1 MALALE
7 VIQYFDSTGEE
18 MVHREPPQGSS
29 DIKLGAQLIVQ
40 DNQWAVFYRDGK
52 ALDTFTSGRHTLTTL
67 NLPLVGKLVGIP
79 FGGKQPFQAQVYFI
93 SRQTFTELKWGTKE
107 PITFR
112 DSELTMV
119 RLRAFGRFSVRVAEP
134 LLFVQQ
140 LVGTKGKFT
149 TESIEDFLRDLCV
162 ARLNDL
168 LGETLKT
175 ILDLPRYYDELAGG
189 LKGRVADDFA
199 KYGLELVDFLI
210 GAITPPEEVQKMID
224 ERAGMGAIGDM
235 QRYMAFKAAR
245 GIEAA
250 ANNPGE
256 AGSAAGLGLGAGIG
270 MMMPGMIAN
279 AMGAQGRPG
288 GGAAGPGTSGPGTA
302 GPGAAGA
309 GAPAGGPGAAGAEMG
324 SCPKC
329 QSAVPL
335 GSKFCASCGSPM
347 PAPATCAKC
356 QSPLPAGSKFC
367 HSCGTAVAA
376 ASTLCAKCQSPLPP
390 GSKFCAS
397 CGTPV

>member
-1 MALALE
+1 MAVLLE
-7 VIQYFDSTGEE
+7 VIQHFDQSGAEI
-18 MVHREPPQGSS
+18 VHREPPQGSA

-67 NLPLVGKLVGIP
+67 NVPLLGKLIGLP
-79 FGGKQPFQAQVYFI
+79 FGGTSPFQAQVYFI
-93 SRQTFTELKWGTKE
+93 SRQTYTDLKWGTKE

-119 RLRAFGRFSVRVAEP
+119 RLRAFGRFSMRVADP
-134 LLFVQQ
+134 SIFLQQ
-140 LVGTKGKFT
+140 LVGTKGKYDT
-149 TESIEDFLRDLCV
+149 DAIEDFLRDLCV

-224 ERAGMGAIGDM
+224 ERSGMGAVGDM

-256 AGSAAGLGLGAGIG
+256 AGNAAGLGLGAGIG
-270 MMMPGMIAN
+270 MMMPQMIAG
-279 AMGAQGRPG
+279 AMGNQARPG
-288 GGAAGPGTSGPGTA
+288 GGGA
-302 GPGAAGA
+302 PGATTPCPKCQAAVPAGA
-309 GAPAGGPGAAGAEMG
+309 KFCGSCGNAIPGMAACPKCQAAVPAGAKFCGNCGATMAAAT
-324 SCPKC
+324 CPKC
-329 QSAVPL
+329 QSPL
-335 GSKFCASCGSPM
+335 APGAKFCGSCGE
-347 PAPATCAKC
+347 KI
-356 QSPLPAGSKFC
+356 G
-367 HSCGTAVAA
+367 
-376 ASTLCAKCQSPLPP
+376 
-390 GSKFCAS
+390 
-397 CGTPV
+397 

>member
-1 MALALE
+1 MAIE
-7 VIQYFDSTGEE
+7 VIQYFDSTGQEI
-18 MVHREPPQGSS
+18 VHREPPAGSAA
-29 DIKLGAQLIVQ
+29 IKLGAQLIVQ
-40 DNQWAVFYRDGK
+40 DNQWATFFRDGK

-67 NLPLVGKLVGIP
+67 NLPLLGKLVGLP
-79 FGGKQPFQAQVYFI
+79 FGGKSPFQAQVYFI
-93 SRQTFTELKWGTKE
+93 SRQTFTDMKWGTKE

-119 RLRAFGRFSVRVAEP
+119 RLRAFGRFSTRVADP
-134 LLFVQQ
+134 QIFLGQ
-140 LVGTKGKFT
+140 LVGTKGRYT
-149 TESIEDFLRDLCV
+149 TQAIEDFLRDLCV

-189 LKGRVADDFA
+189 LKGRVADDFG

-256 AGSAAGLGLGAGIG
+256 AGNAAGLGLGAGIG
-270 MMMPGMIAN
+270 MMMPGMIAG
-279 AMGAQGRPG
+279 AIGAQGR
-288 GGAAGPGTSGPGTA
+288 AT
-302 GPGAAGA
+302 
-309 GAPAGGPGAAGAEMG
+309 APAGTSVA
-324 SCPKC
+324 CPKC
-329 QSAVPL
+329 QTLVPE
-335 GSKFCASCGSPM
+335 GAKFCG
-347 PAPATCAKC
+347 
-356 QSPLPAGSKFC
+356 
-367 HSCGTAVAA
+367 SCGTAMTASACPKCRAAVPAGARFCGNCGASLAA
-376 ASTLCAKCQSPLPP
+376 ATCPKCSAAVAP
-390 GSKFCAS
+390 GSTFCS
-397 CGTPV
+397 TCGNKLE

>member
-1 MALALE
+1 MAALLE
-7 VIQYFDSTGEE
+7 VIQHFDDSGAEI
-18 MVHREPPQGSS
+18 VHREPPTGSA

-40 DNQWAVFYRDGK
+40 DNQWAVFYRDGR

-67 NLPLVGKLVGIP
+67 NLPLLGKLVGLP
-79 FGGKQPFQAQVYFI
+79 FGGKSPFQAQVYFI
-93 SRQTFTELKWGTKE
+93 SRQTFTDMKWGTKE

-119 RLRAFGRFSVRVAEP
+119 RLRAFGRFSTRVADP
-134 LLFVQQ
+134 QIFLHQ
-140 LVGTKGKFT
+140 LVGTKGRYT
-149 TESIEDFLRDLCV
+149 TQAIEDFLRDLCV

-189 LKGRVADDFA
+189 LKGRVADDFG

-250 ANNPGE
+250 ANNPGD
-256 AGSAAGLGLGAGIG
+256 AGNAAGLGLGAGIG
-270 MMMPGMIAN
+270 MMMPGMIAG
-279 AMGAQGRPG
+279 AMGGPGRGPG
-288 GGAAGPGTSGPGTA
+288 GGAAAPGPLPSGGGAGTA
-302 GPGAAGA
+302 P
-309 GAPAGGPGAAGAEMG
+309 
-324 SCPKC
+324 CPKC
-329 QSAVPL
+329 QSPVPA
-335 GSKFCASCGSPM
+335 GAKFCGNCGTVM
-347 PAPATCAKC
+347 AAGGVCAKC
-356 QSPLPAGSKFC
+356 QTPL
-367 HSCGTAVAA
+367 T
-376 ASTLCAKCQSPLPP
+376 P
-390 GSKFCAS
+390 GSKFCAN
-397 CGTPV
+397 CGQAVAAAAACPKCNTPAVPGAKFCGNCGQSLG